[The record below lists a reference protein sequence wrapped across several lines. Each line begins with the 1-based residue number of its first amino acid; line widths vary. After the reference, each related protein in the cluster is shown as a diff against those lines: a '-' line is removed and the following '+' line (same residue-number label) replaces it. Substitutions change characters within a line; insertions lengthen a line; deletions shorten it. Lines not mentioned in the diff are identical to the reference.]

1 MEALRTKLQQEGIE
15 TESAHPLASHST
27 FRIGGRADLA
37 LFPKSR
43 AELCRALGLLRDA
56 GISPVVIG
64 GGSNI
69 VFPDEGIRGA
79 VVFTSGCRSLTID
92 GDRITAEAGVR
103 LAALAAAAGEAG
115 LGGAEFAHGIPGTV
129 GGAVFMNAGAY
140 GGSIADI
147 CVASDYYDTK
157 TGEIATLCGDAQAFG
172 NRTSVYEKNPHWIV
186 LGATFALHSALRE
199 EIVATMQDLMSRRRR
214 SQPLEFPSAGSV
226 FKRPE
231 GHFAGKLIEDCS
243 LKGYRIGGAEVSE
256 KHAGF
261 IINRGGA
268 TAADVRAL
276 VAHIKETVLRETG
289 VSLECEIKFL

>member
-15 TESAHPLASHST
+15 TETSHPLAPHST
-27 FRIGGRADLA
+27 FRLGGAADLA

-43 AELCRALGLLRDA
+43 AELCRALELLRDA
-56 GISPVVIG
+56 GVPSTVIG
-64 GGSNI
+64 GGSNV
-69 VFPDEGIRGA
+69 VFPDEGLRGA
-79 VVFTSGCRSLTID
+79 TVFTSACRALALD
-92 GDRITAEAGVR
+92 GERITAEAGVR
-103 LAALAAAAGEAG
+103 LSALATAACEAG

-129 GGAVFMNAGAY
+129 GGAVFMNAGAF

-147 CVASDYYDTK
+147 CIKSDYYDTK
-157 TGEIATLCGDAQAFG
+157 TGEIVTLCGDAQAFG
-172 NRTSVYEKNPHWIV
+172 NRTSAYEKNPHRII
-186 LGATFALHSALRE
+186 LGATFLLHPASRE
-199 EIVATMQDLMSRRRR
+199 EILAIMQDLMSRRRR
-214 SQPLEFPSAGSV
+214 TQPLEFPSAGSV

-231 GHFAGKLIEDCS
+231 GHFAGKLIEDCG

-289 VSLECEIKFL
+289 VTLECEIKFL